1 MSTRHRP
8 LDYPVM
14 AVLRGENA
22 AALIHPDDRKY
33 GAMAV
38 GGQGTGKTSA
48 LLRMYLNDIRDTD
61 AAPIVLDP
69 KSELADKCLAYT
81 PPDCGKRVWYLNLG
95 RPAFGMN
102 PLVRPRRRPL
112 APEAAEVAENIVASL
127 LDVYEDQ
134 LFASSRRYLYHA
146 VIGAL
151 ALAERQQRRATFED
165 LHRILEPAEQDF
177 RDAIGQVCADIPD
190 LDFSAHFLRVEMPN
204 ELRLAP
210 SQTAARIDAPRN
222 KIGTLLQ
229 ADPIRRFFHHPTHIP
244 LHELIE
250 ARDILI
256 VDAAKDLAGDDNVRP
271 MMLFVM
277 RMLHRQM
284 QRQVRLP
291 EDARPRVP
299 LIVDEAHYIADTEN
313 FVDQVATHRRAG
325 LEVACGLQYFAQL
338 GSGSAHQEKIRK
350 GLLNLLQ
357 SRLLFRM
364 GDVQDAEEATRI
376 AMAVYVTM
384 IRDDPDSRARMRVT
398 PEQLLN
404 FPNHFC
410 LASWIANGTRI
421 PSFTGQTYPFPP
433 YGEAWKRQHLDEQ
446 AQRVAPYPEELDV
459 SIDGPAPLLDS
470 SEGDDAAKPTA
481 STSPARTRRRARP
494 APTRRD
500 DSDGPDGREGGH
512 GADRRDPERTVPAKR
527 EVRVDYEAPPKPP
540 KLDTSP
546 VRRTAGHPVGHER
559 RDRTAESPETPESL
573 RELAF
578 RDRINEIGPDE
589 RLDGATNLPRLY
601 DEDYAVLAL
610 LDRAGLVP
618 ASMIG
623 RATMPGR
630 ASRTVLDRL
639 TKLYR
644 AGLVAQHATG
654 LRQHSP
660 TDGRP
665 PALYSLTRRG
675 LQVAQERTPAPA
687 ISPRREWRAIEQP
700 NAGRLAHDLHALSWA
715 LELHRLVG
723 DVATDFW
730 RTPRYAT
737 GRYPVPQVGSGRGR
751 HPITVN
757 ELPVPRGQA
766 IIDLELKQFTEVKP
780 DLSLE
785 LKDPREALT
794 FDLLVELDL
803 TARASYN
810 HDKFL
815 AYDAFLCGWSLAH
828 RRYEA
833 QGTRPAV
840 VFVSPTPRAALA
852 LARAADEAMTGRI
865 GVMGTGPEHWY
876 HPGRDHTF
884 FVVETD
890 IYHGNLG
897 ALALPARPPGLR
909 ERLTGQRELQLTQ
922 VQLLPDRLISTA
934 TPSA

>member
-1 MSTRHRP
+1 
-8 LDYPVM
+8 
-14 AVLRGENA
+14 
-22 AALIHPDDRKY
+22 
-33 GAMAV
+33 
-38 GGQGTGKTSA
+38 
-48 LLRMYLNDIRDTD
+48 
-61 AAPIVLDP
+61 
-69 KSELADKCLAYT
+69 
-81 PPDCGKRVWYLNLG
+81 
-95 RPAFGMN
+95 
-102 PLVRPRRRPL
+102 
-112 APEAAEVAENIVASL
+112 
-127 LDVYEDQ
+127 
-134 LFASSRRYLYHA
+134 
-146 VIGAL
+146 
-151 ALAERQQRRATFED
+151 
-165 LHRILEPAEQDF
+165 
-177 RDAIGQVCADIPD
+177 
-190 LDFSAHFLRVEMPN
+190 
-204 ELRLAP
+204 
-210 SQTAARIDAPRN
+210 
-222 KIGTLLQ
+222 
-229 ADPIRRFFHHPTHIP
+229 
-244 LHELIE
+244 
-250 ARDILI
+250 
-256 VDAAKDLAGDDNVRP
+256 
-271 MMLFVM
+271 
-277 RMLHRQM
+277 
-284 QRQVRLP
+284 
-291 EDARPRVP
+291 
-299 LIVDEAHYIADTEN
+299 
-313 FVDQVATHRRAG
+313 
-325 LEVACGLQYFAQL
+325 
-338 GSGSAHQEKIRK
+338 
-350 GLLNLLQ
+350 
-357 SRLLFRM
+357 
-364 GDVQDAEEATRI
+364 
-376 AMAVYVTM
+376 
-384 IRDDPDSRARMRVT
+384 
-398 PEQLLN
+398 
-404 FPNHFC
+404 
-410 LASWIANGTRI
+410 
-421 PSFTGQTYPFPP
+421 
-433 YGEAWKRQHLDEQ
+433 
-446 AQRVAPYPEELDV
+446 
-459 SIDGPAPLLDS
+459 
-470 SEGDDAAKPTA
+470 
-481 STSPARTRRRARP
+481 
-494 APTRRD
+494 
-500 DSDGPDGREGGH
+500 
-512 GADRRDPERTVPAKR
+512 
-527 EVRVDYEAPPKPP
+527 
-540 KLDTSP
+540 
-546 VRRTAGHPVGHER
+546 
-559 RDRTAESPETPESL
+559 
-573 RELAF
+573 
-578 RDRINEIGPDE
+578 
-589 RLDGATNLPRLY
+589 
-601 DEDYAVLAL
+601 
-610 LDRAGLVP
+610 
-618 ASMIG
+618 MIG

-700 NAGRLAHDLHALSWA
+700 NAGRLAHDLHALGWA

-723 DVATDFW
+723 DIATDFW